1 MGCVTSHLLE
11 GDAAGDQ
18 YTDQVGSHVV
28 SLTST
33 TYGILTTLDHFPSTT
48 PPKTPIPQYTLE
60 MFERRCPPGG
70 EEAVVVYTTTLRGIR
85 STYEN
90 CNAVRSAIEGAGV
103 RVSERDVSMDMKFR
117 EELRRVLGVGDEDVV
132 VVPPRVFVRG
142 RYIGGAAEVLRIHEE
157 GGLAGL
163 LEGLPRG
170 RVGSV
175 CDGCG
180 GARFLPCFGCS
191 GSRKLI
197 VGTRSGASTVVVRCT
212 GCNENGLVL
221 CPICS

>member
-1 MGCVTSHLLE
+1 
-11 GDAAGDQ
+11 
-18 YTDQVGSHVV
+18 
-28 SLTST
+28 
-33 TYGILTTLDHFPSTT
+33 
-48 PPKTPIPQYTLE
+48 

-117 EELRRVLGVGDEDVV
+117 EELRRVLGAGDEDVV

-191 GSRKLI
+191 GSRKLV
-197 VGTRSGASTVVVRCT
+197 VGMRSGASTVVVRCT